1 MPYARELKKGQ
12 IVEIDGQYY
21 QAKQIETK
29 SPSARGAQTLYK
41 VRFSSVPG
49 GQKLEQTLTGDILLN
64 DVDLQRRAVTL
75 LYTEGDECTF
85 MDSEDYSQYLVN
97 ASTIAD
103 QLFYIADGLE
113 GLTAL
118 LVEGQLLA
126 IDLPASVALEIV
138 DTAPGIKGASAAART
153 KPARLST
160 GLEVQV
166 PEYLSPGEIIKV
178 NTETGK
184 FMSRA

>member
-12 IVEIDGQYY
+12 IVTINNLYY
-21 QAKQIETK
+21 IVRQLETK

-41 VRFSSVPG
+41 VRFSAVPG
-49 GQKLEQTLTGDILLN
+49 GQKMEQTFTGDDLLAG
-64 DVDLQRRAVTL
+64 VDLSRRSVTL
-75 LYTEGDECTF
+75 LYREGNECTF

-97 ASTIAD
+97 TDTIEE
-103 QLFYIADGLE
+103 QLLYITDGLE
-113 GLTAL
+113 GVTAL
-118 LVEGQLLA
+118 LVDGQLLA
-126 IDLPASVALEIV
+126 LELPSSVALEIT
-138 DTAPGIKGASAAART
+138 DTSPAIKGASAAART

-166 PEYLSPGEIIKV
+166 PEYLSTGEVIKI

>member
-12 IVEIDGQYY
+12 IVEIDNQYY
-21 QAKQIETK
+21 QVRTLETK

-41 VRFSSVPG
+41 FRFNAVPD
-49 GQKLEQTLTGDILLN
+49 GQKLEQTLTGDILLT

-75 LYTEGDECTF
+75 LYREGDECTF

-103 QLFYIADGLE
+103 QLLYIIDGLE

-153 KPARLST
+153 KPAVLST

>member
-1 MPYARELKKGQ
+1 
-12 IVEIDGQYY
+12 
-21 QAKQIETK
+21 
-29 SPSARGAQTLYK
+29 
-41 VRFSSVPG
+41 
-49 GQKLEQTLTGDILLN
+49 
-64 DVDLQRRAVTL
+64 
-75 LYTEGDECTF
+75 

-97 ASTIAD
+97 ASNIED
-103 QLFYIADGLE
+103 QLLYIVDNAE
-113 GLTAL
+113 GPIAL
-118 LVEGQLLA
+118 LVDDQLLA

-166 PEYLSPGEIIKV
+166 PEYLSNGEIIKI

>member
-12 IVEIDGQYY
+12 IVDIEGQYY
-21 QAKQIETK
+21 QVRQVEAK

-41 VRFSSVPG
+41 IRFSAVPG
-49 GQKLEQTLTGDILLN
+49 GQKLEQTLTGDILLA
-64 DVDLQRRAVTL
+64 DVNLHRRAVTL
-75 LYTEGDECTF
+75 LYREGNECTF

-97 ASTIAD
+97 ASSIED
-103 QLFYIADGLE
+103 QLLYIADNME

-118 LVEGQLLA
+118 LVDGQLLA

-153 KPARLST
+153 KPARVST

-166 PEYLSPGEIIKV
+166 PEYLSNGEVIKI

>member
-12 IVEIDGQYY
+12 IVEIEGQYY
-21 QAKQIETK
+21 QVRQVESK

-41 VRFSSVPG
+41 VRFNSVPG
-49 GQKLEQTLTGDILLN
+49 GQKLEQTLTGDILLAN
-64 DVDLQRRAVTL
+64 VDMQRRAVTL
-75 LYTEGDECTF
+75 LYREGDECTF
-85 MDSEDYSQYLVN
+85 MDTEDYTQYLVN
-97 ASTIAD
+97 VSTIEE
-103 QLFYIADGLE
+103 QLLYIADNIE

-118 LVEGQLLA
+118 LVDSQLLA
-126 IDLPASVALEIV
+126 IDLPSSVVLEIV
-138 DTAPGIKGASAAART
+138 DTTPGIKGASAAART

-166 PEYLSPGEIIKV
+166 PEYLSNGEIIKI

>member
-12 IVEIDGQYY
+12 IVEIEGLYY
-21 QAKQIETK
+21 QVRQVESK

-41 VRFSSVPG
+41 IRFNSVPG
-49 GQKLEQTLTGDILLN
+49 GQKLEQTLTGDILLAN
-64 DVDLQRRAVTL
+64 VDMQRRAVTL
-75 LYTEGDECTF
+75 LYREGNECTF
-85 MDSEDYSQYLVN
+85 MDSEDYTQYLVN
-97 ASTIAD
+97 ASTIEE
-103 QLFYIADGLE
+103 QLLYIVDNME
-113 GLTAL
+113 GLTAI

-126 IDLPASVALEIV
+126 IDLPSSVALEIV
-138 DTAPGIKGASAAART
+138 DTTPGIKGASAAART

-166 PEYLSPGEIIKV
+166 PEYLSNGEIIKI